1 MTPKVSKI
9 RVSNLNIIMSFLIVE
24 CVARPLTKDHKPDD
38 PEELKV
44 IEAAGGRVDS
54 YRDSQGKK
62 VGPERVWLKH
72 EDIPGLAMS
81 RSFGDQVAARVG
93 VNAVPEI
100 TECHMSSSDK
110 VIILASDGVWEFLEN
125 QQVADI
131 VYPYF
136 LQRNAE
142 GAAENLVRA
151 AFKTWKRE
159 ENVIDDITC
168 IVIFLDIKDK

>member
-1 MTPKVSKI
+1 M
-9 RVSNLNIIMSFLIVE
+9 
-24 CVARPLTKDHKPDD
+24 
-38 PEELKV
+38 
-44 IEAAGGRVDS
+44 
-54 YRDSQGKK
+54 
-62 VGPERVWLKH
+62 
-72 EDIPGLAMS
+72 
-81 RSFGDQVAARVG
+81 
-93 VNAVPEI
+93 NAVPEI
-100 TECHMSSSDK
+100 SELRMTPQDK

-151 AFKTWKRE
+151 AFKMWKKE

-168 IVIFLDIKDK
+168 IVIFLDIRDK

>member
-1 MTPKVSKI
+1 
-9 RVSNLNIIMSFLIVE
+9 
-24 CVARPLTKDHKPDD
+24 
-38 PEELKV
+38 
-44 IEAAGGRVDS
+44 
-54 YRDSQGKK
+54 
-62 VGPERVWLKH
+62 
-72 EDIPGLAMS
+72 MS
-81 RSFGDQVAARVG
+81 RSFGDQVAAKVG

-100 TECHMSSSDK
+100 TELRMNSQDK

-125 QQVADI
+125 QAVADI

-151 AFKTWKRE
+151 AFKQWKKE